1 MLQKITITLDSEI
14 SSKLRNIQSRM
25 IKSQNR
31 SISFSKVINEI
42 LEEGLKHYKTK
53 D

>member
-31 SISFSKVINEI
+31 SISFSRVINEI

>member
-1 MLQKITITLDSEI
+1 MSQRITIVLDSEI

>member
-1 MLQKITITLDSEI
+1 MSQRVTIVLDSAI
-14 SSKLRNIQSRM
+14 SSKLRNIQSKM
-25 IKSQNR
+25 IKSQNK
-31 SISFSKVINEI
+31 SVSFSKVINDL